1 MRRLAPL
8 RRALLLSLA
17 AALCGTFAA
26 AQNTT
31 TETKPP
37 STQPA
42 ATQPWEAGERYP
54 DWSAP
59 STLEITNDCKRDHSF
74 AVSKQNADFLDLQ
87 FQSPVRV
94 RGKKSV
100 TQPVRF
106 HTDGMPPGDYIGQV
120 TVLCTDCTEMPPCVQ
135 DRKLLA
141 PHIRV
146 IPRPI
151 NATDQLQKPPQ
162 PTSPRCAEPRP
173 DCEKIRARLAEVE
186 KEIAAAE
193 KDEEAAHAS
202 LVQSEQQLAKAQAEL
217 NDAERANS
225 NYLGAGG
232 KDPKTAKNF
241 RDAFFEAAAHW
252 LTFKMFADAAK
263 RSWQEKADQLDE
275 LEDQADFLFT
285 MYLYCWNGTK
295 FCQLE
300 GPLQACTQ
308 DHPCT
313 RGWTEC
319 KDDECGEH
327 PPQLCTTD
335 HPCTGGIAAIPPPPP
350 AAKSTCTQTKEDCE
364 QLRRAAERKEAAA
377 QAAQKAADEA
387 AAEARSAEAAAR
399 NTTGKSIRDVAALQE
414 RARNAR
420 ANADAM
426 QKLADHAEGVAAAA
440 RRVYE
445 ECLKKA
451 QDDCPLP
458 PAQTPPN
465 KAPCTVAGEDCEKFR
480 LAWQEA
486 ERQAAIAQALAD
498 RAAQEQQRNNAE
510 ADYLDQQSANEE
522 KQGKIETDHARQW
535 RDLAAGAAALAAK
548 DRELAAGSPA
558 GSKDRTFWTQ
568 AAKDDTDDVAKYNSW
583 AAELEASEMQYHQR
597 AAEEAAKA
605 RQLRGGSGDAQAKAD
620 AAKASAAT
628 AKKAYEDCLERDR
641 RRQAECPKTVS
652 PPTTTRSPSA
662 VSSTTP
668 PPPGAP
674 GTISGGNTR
683 TPPKIGLAG
692 VPVANRTID
701 PLQTVQSPF
710 CQWRNRPLPRD
721 AELENVFLRNPT
733 GNAESN
739 RSVEA
744 KAGDKTSLGHPT
756 IAYHCMT
763 DNGSAVVSYTYHI
776 GTEAHVGRLLVS
788 CTGN

>member
-54 DWSAP
+54 DCS
-59 STLEITNDCKRDHSF
+59 
-74 AVSKQNADFLDLQ
+74 
-87 FQSPVRV
+87 
-94 RGKKSV
+94 
-100 TQPVRF
+100 
-106 HTDGMPPGDYIGQV
+106 
-120 TVLCTDCTEMPPCVQ
+120 EMPPCVQ

-313 RGWTEC
+313 
-319 KDDECGEH
+319 
-327 PPQLCTTD
+327 
-335 HPCTGGIAAIPPPPP
+335 
-350 AAKSTCTQTKEDCE
+350 
-364 QLRRAAERKEAAA
+364 
-377 QAAQKAADEA
+377 
-387 AAEARSAEAAAR
+387 
-399 NTTGKSIRDVAALQE
+399 
-414 RARNAR
+414 
-420 ANADAM
+420 
-426 QKLADHAEGVAAAA
+426 
-440 RRVYE
+440 
-445 ECLKKA
+445 
-451 QDDCPLP
+451 
-458 PAQTPPN
+458 
-465 KAPCTVAGEDCEKFR
+465 
-480 LAWQEA
+480 
-486 ERQAAIAQALAD
+486 
-498 RAAQEQQRNNAE
+498 
-510 ADYLDQQSANEE
+510 
-522 KQGKIETDHARQW
+522 
-535 RDLAAGAAALAAK
+535 
-548 DRELAAGSPA
+548 
-558 GSKDRTFWTQ
+558 
-568 AAKDDTDDVAKYNSW
+568 
-583 AAELEASEMQYHQR
+583 
-597 AAEEAAKA
+597 
-605 RQLRGGSGDAQAKAD
+605 
-620 AAKASAAT
+620 
-628 AKKAYEDCLERDR
+628 
-641 RRQAECPKTVS
+641 
-652 PPTTTRSPSA
+652 
-662 VSSTTP
+662 
-668 PPPGAP
+668 
-674 GTISGGNTR
+674 
-683 TPPKIGLAG
+683 
-692 VPVANRTID
+692 
-701 PLQTVQSPF
+701 
-710 CQWRNRPLPRD
+710 
-721 AELENVFLRNPT
+721 
-733 GNAESN
+733 
-739 RSVEA
+739 
-744 KAGDKTSLGHPT
+744 
-756 IAYHCMT
+756 
-763 DNGSAVVSYTYHI
+763 
-776 GTEAHVGRLLVS
+776 
-788 CTGN
+788 